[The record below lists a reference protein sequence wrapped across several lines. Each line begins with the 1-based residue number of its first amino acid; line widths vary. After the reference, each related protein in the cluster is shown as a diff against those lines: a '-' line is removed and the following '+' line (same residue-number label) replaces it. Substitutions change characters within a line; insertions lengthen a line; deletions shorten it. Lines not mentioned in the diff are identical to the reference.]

1 MDNTKDYNVNN
12 KPEISINDKKLI
24 KELEQNIKDISE
36 DIENYRF
43 YLAGEKLYHY
53 FWHTFAD
60 KIIEESKARLI
71 GDNENDKKSA
81 QWMLLEIF
89 STLIKILHPFMP
101 FITEEI
107 WSFLPIKNKELL
119 MIETWPVINGDDSIK

>member
-1 MDNTKDYNVNN
+1 
-12 KPEISINDKKLI
+12 
-24 KELEQNIKDISE
+24 
-36 DIENYRF
+36 
-43 YLAGEKLYHY
+43 
-53 FWHTFAD
+53 
-60 KIIEESKARLI
+60 
-71 GDNENDKKSA
+71 
-81 QWMLLEIF
+81 MLLEIF

>member
-1 MDNTKDYNVNN
+1 MNN